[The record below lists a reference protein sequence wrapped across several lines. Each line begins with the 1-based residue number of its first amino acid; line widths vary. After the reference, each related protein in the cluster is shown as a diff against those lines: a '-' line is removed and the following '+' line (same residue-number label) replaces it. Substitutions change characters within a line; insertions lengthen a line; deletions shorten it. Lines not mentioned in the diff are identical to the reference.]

1 MNSITTEQDPVF
13 SSLAVATEERPDAPN
28 TVANAGSLDTAQHFW
43 RKDENRLMLRDMILD
58 ERRRIKAIEGRYRA
72 IADAA
77 AAEVATMRE
86 TSAQSITG
94 PRRSW
99 TRFLH
104 PLTKHLKRVMPSV
117 QLEGAPLPPVT
128 PPEAGRAIEVDYSV
142 KVPFQFPT
150 LNQIKTERV
159 AAIIH
164 LFYPELA
171 PEFRVYLNNIPVGV
185 DVYISTCD
193 LFSAG
198 LIQNAFKGWTKGTV
212 EVCVVQNR
220 GRDIAPKLL
229 AFKSVFER
237 YDFVLCL
244 HGKRSHHASALAQW
258 RHFLLES
265 LSGSAEVVSSVLYAF
280 EHDPNLGMVAA
291 QHFETMRHWTNWGGN
306 FDGAQ
311 GLANRL
317 GFAIDKSTPLD
328 FPSGSM
334 FWARTAALK
343 NLVELNL
350 SLEDFPAETNQTDAT
365 LAHSIERLF
374 FYACERA
381 GFHWMKIARPEL
393 YEKTPAMIAIASAR
407 ELKAFAK
414 HYVFHLLDPKGVKI
428 RAVRPTPIAEPPR
441 RLADIIQQRALGLQV
456 KTPHNAKVVIGIVTY
471 NNDRAELQRAVEA
484 ARISLS
490 EADLPVAN
498 SLFLLDNGDPTEH
511 YDLDRSFL
519 TRFQSEG
526 NVGFGAG
533 HNRLMRAAFDDGA
546 DIYICLNPDGVL
558 HPDAIGSLVKAVFTA
573 DGRSLVEALQF
584 PSEHPKPYDSLTL
597 ETPWVSGACL
607 AISKTCFEE
616 VGGFDESF
624 FMYCEDVD
632 LSWRARALGF
642 SLKTCPQALFLHRVT
657 NRKMS
662 ASTVEMIYTAACL
675 LARKWRGAE
684 FEQWLRSEMDGLGK
698 QLPQHYPEP
707 VPVEWSKIA
716 DFTAHTSFA
725 KPRW

>member
-1 MNSITTEQDPVF
+1 MNSIPTEQEPVF
-13 SSLAVATEERPDAPN
+13 SSLAIAVGARPDAPN
-28 TVANAGSLDTAQHFW
+28 TAINAGSSDTDQHFW
-43 RKDENRLMLRDMILD
+43 RKDKNRLMLRDMILD
-58 ERRRIKAIEGRYRA
+58 ERRRIKAIESRYRA
-72 IADAA
+72 VADAA
-77 AAEVATMRE
+77 AAELAALRE
-86 TSAQSITG
+86 KSAQPITG
-94 PRRSW
+94 SRRSW

-104 PLTKHLKRVMPSV
+104 PLTKHLKRAMPTV

-142 KVPFQFPT
+142 KVPFQLQT
-150 LNQIKTERV
+150 LKEIKTERV

-171 PEFRVYLNNIPVGV
+171 PEFSVYLKNIPVDV

-193 LFSAG
+193 SFSAE
-198 LIQNAFKGWTKGTV
+198 LIQNSFKGWAKGTV
-212 EVCVVQNR
+212 EVRVVPNR

-229 AFKSVFER
+229 AFRNVFER

-258 RHFLLES
+258 RHFLLEN

-311 GLANRL
+311 KLANRL
-317 GFAIDKSTPLD
+317 GFSIDKSTPLD

-343 NLVELNL
+343 NLVEINL
-350 SLEDFPAETNQTDAT
+350 SFEDFPAEVNQTDAT

-374 FYACERA
+374 FYACEHA
-381 GFHWMKIARPEL
+381 GFHWMKIARQEL
-393 YEKTPAMIAIASAR
+393 YEKTPAMIAIASATD
-407 ELKAFAK
+407 LKAFAK

-441 RLADIIQQRALGLQV
+441 RLADIIQQRALGLHV
-456 KTPHNAKVVIGIVTY
+456 KTPRNARVVIGIVTY
-471 NNDRAELQRAVEA
+471 NNDEAELRRAVEA
-484 ARISLS
+484 AHISLL
-490 EADLPVAN
+490 EAGLPVAN
-498 SLFLLDNGDPTEH
+498 KLFLVDNGNSTEH
-511 YDLDRSFL
+511 YDLDRSIL
-519 TRFQSEG
+519 TRLRSDG

-533 HNRLMRAAFDDGA
+533 HNKLMRAAFDEDA

-558 HPDAIGSLVKAVFTA
+558 HPDAIGSLVKAVLAA
-573 DGRSLVEALQF
+573 DGRALVEALQF

-597 ETPWVSGACL
+597 DTPWVSGACL
-607 AISKTCFEE
+607 AISRTCFEE
-616 VGGFDESF
+616 LGGFDESF

-632 LSWRARALGF
+632 LSWRARALGY

-662 ASTVEMIYTAACL
+662 VSTVEMIYTSASL

-684 FEQWLRSEMDGLGK
+684 FEQWLQSEMDGLGK